1 MTRRATSKISV
12 LVLSLVLA
20 ACATPPVDPADGL
33 PVRVEFMHGQGSQ
46 DVLSV
51 DADGVLTGL
60 LGEQDGNDPVGCM
73 LDAAFLRDLGG
84 AAVVDLEPGATEPAQ
99 EGADFE
105 RMEVIGARGS
115 AWLGDGS
122 EAARLALL
130 LVGEVHLPAGE
141 RTVCRETSQT
151 APGDATAGVVLR
163 RWGTQPLQGAAA
175 FVSDT
180 GVVTGSTGQSLSS
193 CQVPATTVE
202 VLTTSPVPDAP
213 SQGNGNGNAG
223 HGAPELGGPPPA
235 ADRHRPLEH
244 DGSRV
249 ARRHVTAPGRAPAL
263 HATQLTRAESLS

>member
-51 DADGVLTGL
+51 DADGV
-60 LGEQDGNDPVGCM
+60 
-73 LDAAFLRDLGG
+73 FLRDLGG

-141 RTVCRETSQT
+141 RTFCRETPQT

-180 GVVTGSTGQSLSS
+180 GVVTGSRCSPPAPCRTPRRRATATATQVTVRRNSADHPLPPTGTDPLS
-193 CQVPATTVE
+193 TTVR
-202 VLTTSPVPDAP
+202 
-213 SQGNGNGNAG
+213 
-223 HGAPELGGPPPA
+223 ELLDDMSLPPA
-235 ADRHRPLEH
+235 E
-244 DGSRV
+244 
-249 ARRHVTAPGRAPAL
+249 RRLCMPR
-263 HATQLTRAESLS
+263 S